1 MKKPSP
7 FVVKYLPILM
17 LVSGIFM
24 ILRGFIIEP
33 TIIDVVNI
41 GFTPKGIDNLIGM
54 IMGVGLL
61 YYSFY
66 LRKKYQDKD

>member
-7 FVVKYLPILM
+7 FIVKYLPIMM

-33 TIIDVVNI
+33 TIVDVVSK

-66 LRKKYQDKD
+66 LRKKYQRKD